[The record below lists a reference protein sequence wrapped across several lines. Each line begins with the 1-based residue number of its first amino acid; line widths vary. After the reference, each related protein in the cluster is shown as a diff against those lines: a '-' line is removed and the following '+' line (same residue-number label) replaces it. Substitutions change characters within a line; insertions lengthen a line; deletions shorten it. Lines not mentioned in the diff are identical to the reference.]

1 MSLQLEVVDQQK
13 HEARAR
19 PEAPAPDVEQLA
31 SAAPAS
37 REQARQL
44 RRVASNECW
53 SLEAE
58 SQFCLPGP
66 PALSELQRDVADWH
80 ACHLAIYEGTHV
92 YSLLESLHARLPK
105 ANLKGYLRSVRAFI
119 SVAKNKEHEL
129 TMGDGCSGT
138 GIQHLFW
145 SAAVV
150 FWSERYGVEKVKPT
164 YVVAAESE
172 PAKQSFLSFQHSPG
186 TILKDVGELSQKR
199 WHDVSGSP
207 PTKAKQSQTSKAT
220 STTNK
225 TCPGEALRCAGRW
238 LLVHQHLEAEQRQR

>member
-1 MSLQLEVVDQQK
+1 M
-13 HEARAR
+13 
-19 PEAPAPDVEQLA
+19 
-31 SAAPAS
+31 
-37 REQARQL
+37 
-44 RRVASNECW
+44 
-53 SLEAE
+53 
-58 SQFCLPGP
+58 
-66 PALSELQRDVADWH
+66 ADWH